1 MGSNE
6 FTIKEKSSMAK
17 TIAVNAGS
25 STLKFKLFD
34 MPSEDVV
41 AEGTIERIGE
51 KMGHAKIKYGDGQK
65 HEEEIPFED
74 HAAAVNYLLDKLIAL
89 EIVES
94 YDEITAVGHRIV
106 AGGEFFKDSTVITD
120 DVIKKI
126 DELSEYA
133 PLHEPAELI
142 GIKAF
147 KKVLP
152 NAFAVAVFDT
162 SFHASMPKMNALY
175 SVPYDWY
182 EKYGAR
188 KYGAHGTSHRYVA
201 ARAAE
206 MLGKPLKDLKL
217 ITMHIGAGASI
228 TAIKDGKSFDTSM
241 GFTPVAGIT
250 MATRSGDVDPSLVAF
265 MQGKLNLSSDQMI
278 DILNHKSG
286 LIGISGISPDMRDIL
301 AAADEGNDRAQLTLD
316 IYVNRIVRYI
326 GSYVA
331 EMGGVD
337 AIVFTA
343 GVGENSAPI
352 RKMVTDKLGYFG
364 IKIDQE
370 KNDCHGVERDLSAA
384 DAKVKTLLIPTNE
397 ELMIVRDIERLKKN
411 N

>member
-1 MGSNE
+1 MS
-6 FTIKEKSSMAK
+6 K

-65 HEEEIPFED
+65 HEEEKSFED
-74 HAAAVNYLLDKLIAL
+74 HGAAVNYLLDQLIDL
-89 EIVES
+89 GIVKS
-94 YDEITAVGHRIV
+94 YDEITAVGHRVV
-106 AGGEFFKDSTVITD
+106 AGGEFFKDSAVIDD

-133 PLHEPAELI
+133 PLHDPAELV

-147 KKVLP
+147 RKVLP

-162 SFHASMPKMNALY
+162 SFHVNMPKMNALY
-175 SVPYDWY
+175 SVPYEWY

-201 ARAAE
+201 GRAAA
-206 MLGKPLKDLKL
+206 MLGKPLEDLKL

-228 TAIKDGKSFDTSM
+228 TAVKGGKSFDTSM
-241 GFTPVAGIT
+241 GFSPLAGIT

-265 MQGKLNLSSDQMI
+265 VQEKLGTTSQEMI
-278 DILNHKSG
+278 DTLNHKSG
-286 LIGISGISPDMRDIL
+286 LLGISELSPDMRDIL
-301 AAADEGNDRAQLTLD
+301 AAADKGNDQAQLALD
-316 IYVNRIVRYI
+316 MYVNRIVRYVGAYI
-326 GSYVA
+326 A
-331 EMGGVD
+331 EMGGAD

-343 GVGENSAPI
+343 GVGENSVPV
-352 RKMVTDKLGYFG
+352 RKMVTDKLAYFG

-370 KNDCHGVERDLSAA
+370 KNQCHGVERDLSTP
-384 DAKVKTLLIPTNE
+384 DAKIKTLLIPTNE
-397 ELMIVRDIERLKKN
+397 ELMIVRDIERLKKEQGK
-411 N
+411 

>member
-1 MGSNE
+1 MS
-6 FTIKEKSSMAK
+6 K

-51 KMGHAKIKYGDGQK
+51 KMGHAKIKYGDGRK
-65 HEEEIPFED
+65 HEEEKPFAD
-74 HAAAVNYLLDKLIAL
+74 HGAAVNYLLDQLIDL
-89 EIVES
+89 GIVKS
-94 YDEITAVGHRIV
+94 YDEITAVGHRVV
-106 AGGEFFKDSTVITD
+106 AGGEFFKDSAVIND

-133 PLHEPAELI
+133 PLHDPAELI

-147 KKVLP
+147 RKVLP

-162 SFHASMPKMNALY
+162 SFHVNMPKMNALY
-175 SVPYDWY
+175 SVPYEWY

-201 ARAAE
+201 GRAAK

-228 TAIKDGKSFDTSM
+228 TAIKGGKSYDTSM
-241 GFTPVAGIT
+241 GFSPLAGIT

-265 MQGKLNLSSDQMI
+265 VQEKLGVSSQEMI
-278 DILNHKSG
+278 SILNHKSG
-286 LIGISGISPDMRDIL
+286 LLGISQLSPDMRDIL
-301 AAADEGNDRAQLTLD
+301 AAADKGNDQAQLALD
-316 IYVNRIVRYI
+316 MYVNRIVRYVGAYI
-326 GSYVA
+326 A
-331 EMGGVD
+331 EMGGAD

-343 GVGENSAPI
+343 GVGENSIPV
-352 RKMVTDKLGYFG
+352 RKLVTDKLAYFG

-370 KNDCHGVERDLSAA
+370 KNKCHGVERDLSTD
-384 DAKVKTLLIPTNE
+384 DAKIKTLLIPTNE
-397 ELMIVRDIERLKKN
+397 ELMIVHDIERLKKEPGK
-411 N
+411 

>member
-1 MGSNE
+1 MS
-6 FTIKEKSSMAK
+6 K

-65 HEEEIPFED
+65 HEEEKQFAD
-74 HAAAVNYLLDKLIAL
+74 HGAAVNYLLDQLIDL
-89 EIVES
+89 GIVKS
-94 YDEITAVGHRIV
+94 YDEITAVGHRVV
-106 AGGEFFKDSTVITD
+106 AGGEFFKDSAVIND

-133 PLHEPAELI
+133 PLHDPAELI

-147 KKVLP
+147 RKVLP

-162 SFHASMPKMNALY
+162 SFHVNMPKMNALY
-175 SVPYDWY
+175 SVPYEWY

-201 ARAAE
+201 GRAAK

-228 TAIKDGKSFDTSM
+228 TAIKGGKSYDTSM
-241 GFTPVAGIT
+241 GFSPLAGIT

-265 MQGKLNLSSDQMI
+265 IQEKLGVSSQEMI
-278 DILNHKSG
+278 SILNHKSG
-286 LIGISGISPDMRDIL
+286 LLGISQLSPDMRDIL
-301 AAADEGNDRAQLTLD
+301 AAADKGNDQAQLALD
-316 IYVNRIVRYI
+316 MYVNRIVRYVGAYI
-326 GSYVA
+326 A
-331 EMGGVD
+331 EMGGAD

-343 GVGENSAPI
+343 GVGENSIPV
-352 RKMVTDKLGYFG
+352 RKLVTDKLAYFG

-370 KNDCHGVERDLSAA
+370 KNKCHGVERDLSTD
-384 DAKVKTLLIPTNE
+384 DAKIKTLLIPTNE
-397 ELMIVRDIERLKKN
+397 ELMIVHDIERLKKEQGK
-411 N
+411 

>member
-1 MGSNE
+1 MS
-6 FTIKEKSSMAK
+6 K

-34 MPSEDVV
+34 MPSEKVV

-51 KMGHAKIKYGDGQK
+51 EMGHAKIKFGDGQK
-65 HEEEIPFED
+65 HEDEKPFKD
-74 HAAAVNYLLDKLIAL
+74 HGAAVQYLLDQLIDL
-89 EIVES
+89 KIVQN
-94 YDEITAVGHRIV
+94 YDEITAVGHRVV
-106 AGGEFFKDSTVITD
+106 AGGEFFKDSAIIND

-133 PLHEPAELI
+133 PLHDPAELV

-147 KKVLP
+147 RKVLP

-162 SFHASMPKMNALY
+162 SFHVNMPKKNALY
-175 SVPYDWY
+175 SVPYEWY

-201 ARAAE
+201 GRAAE

-228 TAIKDGKSFDTSM
+228 TAIKDGQSYDTSM
-241 GFTPVAGIT
+241 GFSPLAGIT

-265 MQGKLNLSSDQMI
+265 MQEKLGVSSQKMI
-278 DILNHKSG
+278 SILNHDSG
-286 LIGISGISPDMRDIL
+286 IKGLSGISPDMRDIL
-301 AAADEGNDRAQLTLD
+301 AAANKGNKLAQLTID
-316 IYVNRIVRYI
+316 IYVNRIVRYVGAYI
-326 GSYVA
+326 A
-331 EMGGVD
+331 EMGGAD

-352 RKMVTDKLGYFG
+352 RKMVTDQLSYFG
-364 IKIDQE
+364 IKIDQD
-370 KNDCHGVERDLSAA
+370 KNQCHGVERDLSAA
-384 DAKVKTLLIPTNE
+384 DAKIKTLLIPTNE
-397 ELMIVRDIERLKKN
+397 ELMIVRDIERLRKQA
-411 N
+411 

>member
-1 MGSNE
+1 MS
-6 FTIKEKSSMAK
+6 K

-65 HEEEIPFED
+65 HEEEKPFAD
-74 HAAAVNYLLDKLIAL
+74 HGAAVNYLLDQLIDL
-89 EIVES
+89 GIVKS
-94 YDEITAVGHRIV
+94 YDEITAVGHRVV
-106 AGGEFFKDSTVITD
+106 AGGEFFKDSAVIND

-133 PLHEPAELI
+133 PLHDPAELI

-147 KKVLP
+147 RKVLP

-162 SFHASMPKMNALY
+162 SFHVNMPKMNALY
-175 SVPYDWY
+175 SVPYEWY

-201 ARAAE
+201 GRAAK

-228 TAIKDGKSFDTSM
+228 TAIKGGKSYDTSM
-241 GFTPVAGIT
+241 GFSPLAGIT

-265 MQGKLNLSSDQMI
+265 VQEKLGVSSQEMI
-278 DILNHKSG
+278 SILNHKSG
-286 LIGISGISPDMRDIL
+286 LLGISQLSPDMRDIL
-301 AAADEGNDRAQLTLD
+301 AAADKGNDQAQLALD
-316 IYVNRIVRYI
+316 MYVNRIVRYVGAYI
-326 GSYVA
+326 A
-331 EMGGVD
+331 EMGGAD

-343 GVGENSAPI
+343 GVGENSIPV
-352 RKMVTDKLGYFG
+352 RKLVTDKLAYFG

-370 KNDCHGVERDLSAA
+370 KNKCHGVERDLSTD
-384 DAKVKTLLIPTNE
+384 DAKIKTLLIPTNE
-397 ELMIVRDIERLKKN
+397 ELMIVHDIERLKKEQGK
-411 N
+411 

>member
-1 MGSNE
+1 MS
-6 FTIKEKSSMAK
+6 K

-51 KMGHAKIKYGDGQK
+51 KMGHAKIKFGDGQK
-65 HEEEIPFED
+65 HEEEKPFAD
-74 HAAAVNYLLDKLIAL
+74 HGAAVNYLLDQLIDL
-89 EIVES
+89 GIVKS
-94 YDEITAVGHRIV
+94 YDEITAVGHRVV
-106 AGGEFFKDSTVITD
+106 AGGEFFKDSAVIDD

-133 PLHEPAELI
+133 PLHDPAELI

-147 KKVLP
+147 RKVLP

-162 SFHASMPKMNALY
+162 SFHVNMPKMNALY
-175 SVPYDWY
+175 SVPYEWY

-201 ARAAE
+201 GRAAE

-241 GFTPVAGIT
+241 GFSPLAGIT

-265 MQGKLNLSSDQMI
+265 VQEKLGVSSQEMI
-278 DILNHKSG
+278 SILNHKSG
-286 LIGISGISPDMRDIL
+286 LLGISQLSPDMRDIL
-301 AAADEGNDRAQLTLD
+301 AAADKGNDQAQLALD
-316 IYVNRIVRYI
+316 MYVNRIVRYVGAYI
-326 GSYVA
+326 A
-331 EMGGVD
+331 EMGGAD

-343 GVGENSAPI
+343 GVGENSIPV
-352 RKMVTDKLGYFG
+352 RKMVTDKLAYFG

-370 KNDCHGVERDLSAA
+370 KNKCHGVERDLSAD
-384 DAKVKTLLIPTNE
+384 DAKIKTLLIPTNE
-397 ELMIVRDIERLKKN
+397 ELMIVRDIERLKKEQGK
-411 N
+411 

>member
-1 MGSNE
+1 MS
-6 FTIKEKSSMAK
+6 K

-65 HEEEIPFED
+65 HEEEKPFED
-74 HAAAVNYLLDKLIAL
+74 HGAAVNYLLDQLIDL
-89 EIVES
+89 GIVKS
-94 YDEITAVGHRIV
+94 YDEITAVGHRVV
-106 AGGEFFKDSTVITD
+106 AGGEFFKDSAVIDD

-133 PLHEPAELI
+133 PLHDPAELV

-147 KKVLP
+147 RKVLP

-162 SFHASMPKMNALY
+162 SFHVNMPKMNALY
-175 SVPYDWY
+175 SVPYEWY

-201 ARAAE
+201 GQAAA
-206 MLGKPLKDLKL
+206 MLGKPLEDLKL

-228 TAIKDGKSFDTSM
+228 TAVKGGKSFDTSM
-241 GFTPVAGIT
+241 GFSPLAGIT

-265 MQGKLNLSSDQMI
+265 VQEKLGTTSQEMI
-278 DILNHKSG
+278 DTLNHKSG
-286 LIGISGISPDMRDIL
+286 LLGISQLSPDMRDIL
-301 AAADEGNDRAQLTLD
+301 AAADKGNDQAQLALD
-316 IYVNRIVRYI
+316 MYVNRIVRYVGAYI
-326 GSYVA
+326 A

-343 GVGENSAPI
+343 GVGENSVPV
-352 RKMVTDKLGYFG
+352 RKMVTDKLAYFG

-370 KNDCHGVERDLSAA
+370 KNQCHGVERDLSTP
-384 DAKVKTLLIPTNE
+384 DAKIKTLLIPTNE
-397 ELMIVRDIERLKKN
+397 ELMIVRDIERLKKEQGK
-411 N
+411 

>member
-1 MGSNE
+1 MS
-6 FTIKEKSSMAK
+6 K

-34 MPSEDVV
+34 MPSENVV

-65 HEEEIPFED
+65 HEDEKPFAD
-74 HAAAVNYLLDKLIAL
+74 HGAAVNYLLDQLIDL
-89 EIVES
+89 GIVKS
-94 YDEITAVGHRIV
+94 YDEITAVGHRVV
-106 AGGEFFKDSTVITD
+106 AGGEFFKDSAVIND

-133 PLHEPAELI
+133 PLHDPAELI

-147 KKVLP
+147 RKVLP

-162 SFHASMPKMNALY
+162 SFHVNMPKMNALY
-175 SVPYDWY
+175 SVPYEWY

-201 ARAAE
+201 GRAAA
-206 MLGKPLKDLKL
+206 MLGKPLEDLKL

-228 TAIKDGKSFDTSM
+228 TAVKGGKSFDTSM
-241 GFTPVAGIT
+241 GFSPLAGIT

-265 MQGKLNLSSDQMI
+265 VQEKLGVSSQEMI
-278 DILNHKSG
+278 NILNHKSG
-286 LIGISGISPDMRDIL
+286 LLGISQLSPDMRDIL
-301 AAADEGNDRAQLTLD
+301 AAADKGNDQAQLALD
-316 IYVNRIVRYI
+316 MYVNRIVRYVGAYI
-326 GSYVA
+326 A
-331 EMGGVD
+331 EMGGAD

-343 GVGENSAPI
+343 GVGENSIPV
-352 RKMVTDKLGYFG
+352 RKMVTDKLAYFG

-370 KNDCHGVERDLSAA
+370 KNKCHGVERDLSAP
-384 DAKVKTLLIPTNE
+384 DAKIKTLLIPTNE
-397 ELMIVRDIERLKKN
+397 ELMIVRDIERLKKEQGK
-411 N
+411 

>member
-1 MGSNE
+1 MS
-6 FTIKEKSSMAK
+6 K

-65 HEEEIPFED
+65 HEEEKPFED
-74 HAAAVNYLLDKLIAL
+74 HGAAVNYLLDQLIDL
-89 EIVES
+89 GIVKS
-94 YDEITAVGHRIV
+94 YDEITAVGHRVV
-106 AGGEFFKDSTVITD
+106 AGGEFFKDSAVIDD

-133 PLHEPAELI
+133 PLHDPAELV

-147 KKVLP
+147 RKVLP

-162 SFHASMPKMNALY
+162 SFHVNMPKMNALY
-175 SVPYDWY
+175 SVPYEWY
-182 EKYGAR
+182 EKYDAR

-201 ARAAE
+201 GRAAA
-206 MLGKPLKDLKL
+206 MLGKPLEDLKL

-228 TAIKDGKSFDTSM
+228 TAVKGGKSFDTSM
-241 GFTPVAGIT
+241 GFSPLAGIT

-265 MQGKLNLSSDQMI
+265 VQEKLGTTSQEMI
-278 DILNHKSG
+278 DTLNHKSG
-286 LIGISGISPDMRDIL
+286 LLGISQLSPDMRDIL
-301 AAADEGNDRAQLTLD
+301 AAADKGNDQAQLALD
-316 IYVNRIVRYI
+316 MYVNRIVRYVGAYI
-326 GSYVA
+326 A
-331 EMGGVD
+331 EMGGAD

-343 GVGENSAPI
+343 GVGENSVPV
-352 RKMVTDKLGYFG
+352 RKMVTDKLAYFG

-370 KNDCHGVERDLSAA
+370 KNQCHGVERDLSTP
-384 DAKVKTLLIPTNE
+384 DAKIKTLLIPTNE
-397 ELMIVRDIERLKKN
+397 ELMIVRDIERLKKEQGK
-411 N
+411 

>member
-1 MGSNE
+1 MS
-6 FTIKEKSSMAK
+6 K

-51 KMGHAKIKYGDGQK
+51 KMGHAKIKFGDGQK
-65 HEEEIPFED
+65 HEEEKPFAD
-74 HAAAVNYLLDKLIAL
+74 HGAAVNYLLDQLIDL
-89 EIVES
+89 GIVKS
-94 YDEITAVGHRIV
+94 YDEITAVGHRVV
-106 AGGEFFKDSTVITD
+106 AGGEFFKDSAVIDD

-133 PLHEPAELI
+133 PLHDPAELI

-147 KKVLP
+147 RKVLP

-162 SFHASMPKMNALY
+162 SFHVNMPKMNALY
-175 SVPYDWY
+175 SVPYEWY

-201 ARAAE
+201 GRAAE

-241 GFTPVAGIT
+241 GFSPLAGIT

-265 MQGKLNLSSDQMI
+265 VQEKLGVSSQEMI
-278 DILNHKSG
+278 SILNHKSG
-286 LIGISGISPDMRDIL
+286 LLGISQLSPAMRDIL
-301 AAADEGNDRAQLTLD
+301 AAADKGNDQAQLALD
-316 IYVNRIVRYI
+316 MYVNRIVRYVGAYI
-326 GSYVA
+326 A
-331 EMGGVD
+331 EMDGAD

-343 GVGENSAPI
+343 GVGENSIPV
-352 RKMVTDKLGYFG
+352 RKMVTDKLAYFG

-370 KNDCHGVERDLSAA
+370 KNKCHGVERDLSAD
-384 DAKVKTLLIPTNE
+384 DAKIKTLLIPTNE
-397 ELMIVRDIERLKKN
+397 ELMIVRDIERLKKEQGK
-411 N
+411 

>member
-1 MGSNE
+1 MS
-6 FTIKEKSSMAK
+6 K

-34 MPSEDVV
+34 MPSENVV
-41 AEGTIERIGE
+41 SEGTIERIGE

-65 HEEEIPFED
+65 HEEERAFAD
-74 HAAAVNYLLDKLIAL
+74 HGTAVKYLLDQLISL
-89 EIVES
+89 KIVKS
-94 YDEITAVGHRIV
+94 YDEITAVGHRVV
-106 AGGEFFKDSTVITD
+106 AGGEYFKDSAVITD
-120 DVIKKI
+120 DVIAKI
-126 DELSEYA
+126 DSLAEYA
-133 PLHEPAELI
+133 PLHDPAELV
-142 GIKAF
+142 GIKEF
-147 KKVLP
+147 RKVLP

-162 SFHASMPKMNALY
+162 SFHVNMPKKNALY
-175 SVPYDWY
+175 SVPYEWY

-201 ARAAE
+201 GRAAE
-206 MLGKPLKDLKL
+206 MLGKPLEDLKL

-228 TAIKDGKSFDTSM
+228 TAVKDGKSYDTSM
-241 GFTPVAGIT
+241 GFSPLAGIT
-250 MATRSGDVDPSLVAF
+250 MATRSGDVDPSLVEF
-265 MQGKLNLSSDQMI
+265 MQEKLGKTAPEMI
-278 DILNHKSG
+278 DILNHESG
-286 LIGISGISPDMRDIL
+286 VKGISGISPDMRDIL
-301 AAADEGNDRAQLTLD
+301 AAAEKGNDRAQLALD

-326 GSYVA
+326 GSYIA
-331 EMGGVD
+331 EMGGAD
-337 AIVFTA
+337 ALVFTA

-352 RKMVTDKLGYFG
+352 RKMVTDKLNYFG

-384 DAKVKTLLIPTNE
+384 DAKIKTLLIPTNE

>member
-1 MGSNE
+1 MS
-6 FTIKEKSSMAK
+6 K

-34 MPSEDVV
+34 MPSEEVV

-51 KMGHAKIKYGDGQK
+51 KMGHAKIKYGNGQK
-65 HEEEIPFED
+65 HEEDKPFVD
-74 HAAAVNYLLDKLIAL
+74 HAAAVNYLLDKLIEL
-89 EIVES
+89 KIVAS

-106 AGGEFFKDSTVITD
+106 AGGEFFKDSTIIDD
-120 DVIKKI
+120 DVISKI

-133 PLHEPAELI
+133 PLHEPAELV

-147 KKVLP
+147 RKVLP

-162 SFHASMPKMNALY
+162 SFHVDMPEMNALY

-188 KYGAHGTSHRYVA
+188 KYGAHGTSHRYVS

-206 MLGKPLKDLKL
+206 MLGKPVEELKL

-228 TAIKDGKSFDTSM
+228 TAVKNGKSFDTSM

-250 MATRSGDVDPSLVAF
+250 MATRSGDVDPSLIAF
-265 MQGKLNLSSDQMI
+265 MQGKLNLSSDEMI

-286 LIGISGISPDMRDIL
+286 LLGISGISPDMRDIL
-301 AAADEGNDRAQLTLD
+301 AAAEKQL
-316 IYVNRIVRYI
+316 R
-326 GSYVA
+326 
-331 EMGGVD
+331 M
-337 AIVFTA
+337 
-343 GVGENSAPI
+343 
-352 RKMVTDKLGYFG
+352 
-364 IKIDQE
+364 DQHPLTE
-370 KNDCHGVERDLSAA
+370 LP
-384 DAKVKTLLIPTNE
+384 LLFQQQA
-397 ELMIVRDIERLKKN
+397 
-411 N
+411 

>member
-1 MGSNE
+1 MS
-6 FTIKEKSSMAK
+6 K

-65 HEEEIPFED
+65 HEEEKPFED
-74 HAAAVNYLLDKLIAL
+74 HGAAVNYLLDQLIDL
-89 EIVES
+89 GIVKS
-94 YDEITAVGHRIV
+94 YDEITAVGHRVV
-106 AGGEFFKDSTVITD
+106 AGGEFFKDSAVIDD

-133 PLHEPAELI
+133 PLHDPAELV

-147 KKVLP
+147 RKVLP

-162 SFHASMPKMNALY
+162 SFHVNMPKMNALY
-175 SVPYDWY
+175 SVPYEWY

-201 ARAAE
+201 GRAAT
-206 MLGKPLKDLKL
+206 MLGKPLEDLKL

-228 TAIKDGKSFDTSM
+228 TAVKGGKSFDTSM
-241 GFTPVAGIT
+241 GFSPLAGIT

-265 MQGKLNLSSDQMI
+265 VQEKLGTTSQEMI
-278 DILNHKSG
+278 DTLNHKSG
-286 LIGISGISPDMRDIL
+286 LLGISQLSPDMRDIL
-301 AAADEGNDRAQLTLD
+301 AAADKGNDQAQLALD
-316 IYVNRIVRYI
+316 MYVNRIVRYVGAYI
-326 GSYVA
+326 A
-331 EMGGVD
+331 EMGGAD

-343 GVGENSAPI
+343 GVGENSVPV
-352 RKMVTDKLGYFG
+352 RKMVTDKLAYFG
-364 IKIDQE
+364 IKVDQE
-370 KNDCHGVERDLSAA
+370 KNQCHGVERDLSTP
-384 DAKVKTLLIPTNE
+384 DAKIKTLLIPTNE
-397 ELMIVRDIERLKKN
+397 ELMIVRDIERLKKEQGK
-411 N
+411 

>member
-1 MGSNE
+1 MS
-6 FTIKEKSSMAK
+6 K

-65 HEEEIPFED
+65 HEEEKPFAD
-74 HAAAVNYLLDKLIAL
+74 HGAAVNYLLDQLIAL
-89 EIVES
+89 GIVKT
-94 YDEITAVGHRIV
+94 YDEITAVGHRVV
-106 AGGEFFKDSTVITD
+106 AGGEFFKDSAVIND

-133 PLHEPAELI
+133 PLHDPAELV

-147 KKVLP
+147 RKVLP

-162 SFHASMPKMNALY
+162 SFHVNMPKMNALY
-175 SVPYDWY
+175 SVPYEWY

-201 ARAAE
+201 GRAAA

-228 TAIKDGKSFDTSM
+228 TAVKDGKSFDTSM
-241 GFTPVAGIT
+241 GFSPLAGIT

-265 MQGKLNLSSDQMI
+265 VQEKLGVSSQEMI
-278 DILNHKSG
+278 NILNHKSG
-286 LIGISGISPDMRDIL
+286 LLGISQLSPDMRDIL
-301 AAADEGNDRAQLTLD
+301 AAADKGNDQAQLALD
-316 IYVNRIVRYI
+316 MYVNRIVRYVGAYI
-326 GSYVA
+326 A
-331 EMGGVD
+331 EMGGAD

-343 GVGENSAPI
+343 GVGENSIPV
-352 RKMVTDKLGYFG
+352 RKMVTDKLAYFG
-364 IKIDQE
+364 IKIDQD
-370 KNDCHGVERDLSAA
+370 KNQCHGVERDLSTP
-384 DAKVKTLLIPTNE
+384 DAKIKTLLIPTNE
-397 ELMIVRDIERLKKN
+397 ELMIVRDIERLKKEQSN
-411 N
+411 

>member
-1 MGSNE
+1 MS
-6 FTIKEKSSMAK
+6 K

-65 HEEEIPFED
+65 HEEEKPFED
-74 HAAAVNYLLDKLIAL
+74 HGAAVNYLLDQLIDL
-89 EIVES
+89 GIVKS
-94 YDEITAVGHRIV
+94 YDEITAVGHRVV
-106 AGGEFFKDSTVITD
+106 AGGEFFKDSAVIDD

-133 PLHEPAELI
+133 PLHDPAELV

-147 KKVLP
+147 RKVLP

-162 SFHASMPKMNALY
+162 SFHVNMPKMNALY
-175 SVPYDWY
+175 SVPYEWY

-201 ARAAE
+201 GRAAA
-206 MLGKPLKDLKL
+206 MLGKPLEDLKL

-228 TAIKDGKSFDTSM
+228 TAVKGGKSFDTSM
-241 GFTPVAGIT
+241 GFSPLAGIM

-265 MQGKLNLSSDQMI
+265 VQEKLGTTSQKMI
-278 DILNHKSG
+278 DTLNHKSG
-286 LIGISGISPDMRDIL
+286 LLGISQLSPDMRDIL
-301 AAADEGNDRAQLTLD
+301 AAADKGNDQAQLALD
-316 IYVNRIVRYI
+316 MYVNRIVRYVGAYI
-326 GSYVA
+326 A
-331 EMGGVD
+331 EMGGAD

-343 GVGENSAPI
+343 GVGENSVPV
-352 RKMVTDKLGYFG
+352 RKMVTDKLAYFG

-370 KNDCHGVERDLSAA
+370 KNQCHGVERDLSTP
-384 DAKVKTLLIPTNE
+384 DAKIKTLLIPTNE
-397 ELMIVRDIERLKKN
+397 ELMIIRDIERLKKEQGK
-411 N
+411 

>member
-1 MGSNE
+1 MS
-6 FTIKEKSSMAK
+6 K

-65 HEEEIPFED
+65 HEEEKPFED
-74 HAAAVNYLLDKLIAL
+74 HGAAVNYLLDQLIDL
-89 EIVES
+89 GIVKS
-94 YDEITAVGHRIV
+94 YDEITAVGHRVV
-106 AGGEFFKDSTVITD
+106 AGGEFFKDSAVIDD

-133 PLHEPAELI
+133 PLHDPAELV

-147 KKVLP
+147 RKVLP

-162 SFHASMPKMNALY
+162 SFHVNMPKMNALY
-175 SVPYDWY
+175 SVPYEWY

-201 ARAAE
+201 GRAAA
-206 MLGKPLKDLKL
+206 MLGKPLEDLKL

-228 TAIKDGKSFDTSM
+228 TAVKGGKSFDTSM
-241 GFTPVAGIT
+241 GFSPLAGIT

-265 MQGKLNLSSDQMI
+265 VQEKLGTTSQEMI
-278 DILNHKSG
+278 DTLNHKSG
-286 LIGISGISPDMRDIL
+286 LLGISQLSPDMRDIL
-301 AAADEGNDRAQLTLD
+301 AAADKGNDQAQLALD
-316 IYVNRIVRYI
+316 MYVNRIVRYVGAYI
-326 GSYVA
+326 A
-331 EMGGVD
+331 EMGGAD

-343 GVGENSAPI
+343 GVGENSVPV
-352 RKMVTDKLGYFG
+352 RKMVTDNLAYFG

-370 KNDCHGVERDLSAA
+370 KNQCHGVERDLSTP
-384 DAKVKTLLIPTNE
+384 DAKIKTLLIPTNE
-397 ELMIVRDIERLKKN
+397 ELMIIRDIERLKKEQGK
-411 N
+411 